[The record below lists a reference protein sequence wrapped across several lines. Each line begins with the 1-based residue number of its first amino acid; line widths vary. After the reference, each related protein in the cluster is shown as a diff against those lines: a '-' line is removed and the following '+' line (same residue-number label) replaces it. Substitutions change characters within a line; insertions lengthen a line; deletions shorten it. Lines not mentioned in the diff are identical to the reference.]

1 MAKIVIQKS
10 GIFCVL
16 RYAEIARREKLGYA
30 VHFAFACFPVQL
42 LREVWLNVFL
52 VAETEQDSD
61 VFSSRTLQLVQ
72 QLTTDTEA
80 AQKLVAASINNM
92 DTSVETAA

>member
-1 MAKIVIQKS
+1 MNNS
-10 GIFCVL
+10 NCV
-16 RYAEIARREKLGYA
+16 
-30 VHFAFACFPVQL
+30 
-42 LREVWLNVFL
+42 VF

-80 AQKLVAASINNM
+80 AQKLVAASISNI